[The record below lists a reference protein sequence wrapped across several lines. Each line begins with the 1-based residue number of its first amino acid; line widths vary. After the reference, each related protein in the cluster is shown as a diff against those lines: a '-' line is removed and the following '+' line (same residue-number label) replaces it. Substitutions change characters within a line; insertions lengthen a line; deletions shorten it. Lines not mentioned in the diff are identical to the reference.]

1 MKQNLCIP
9 SPPLDLSPQTHYPLT
24 MMLTDYLGDHGLTQ
38 GQFAKLIGMSR
49 NRVCQVCMIG
59 TDSLRLA
66 EKIAEATN
74 GAVTIE
80 ELRYRPRQA
89 AE

>member
-1 MKQNLCIP
+1 
-9 SPPLDLSPQTHYPLT
+9 
-24 MMLTDYLGDHGLTQ
+24 MMLTEYLRAEGLTRL
-38 GQFAKLIGMSR
+38 QFGRLIGMSGA
-49 NRVCQVCMIG
+49 RVSQICHYG
-59 TDSLRLA
+59 TDSLRLV